1 MKGRKRA
8 TPEEQIAKGETRPS
22 RVNYNEPDVPAP
34 DSTAPPRGLK
44 GAGLALW
51 QTYAKKM
58 VDTGQLRATD
68 MPLFLQRCRTETDIE
83 RWEKEKNR
91 RGLDRSEKLAIERVL
106 NQLKSRALR
115 ESAELGMSSVSRSKV
130 RTVTKAPV
138 EKPKHDRFFG
148 KNLRVIHSNRNTEE
162 EKPKIN

>member
-1 MKGRKRA
+1 VKGRKA
-8 TPEEQIAKGETRPS
+8 SDTEEKLAKGETRPS

-34 DSTAPPRGLK
+34 DSTAPPRDLK
-44 GAGLALW
+44 GAGLQLW
-51 QTYAKKM
+51 QTYARKM

-91 RGLDRSEKLAIERVL
+91 RNLDRSEKLAIERVL

-115 ESAELGMSSVSRSKV
+115 ESAELGMTSVSRSKV

-138 EKPKHDRFFG
+138 EKPKHQRFFG
-148 KNLRVIHSNRNTEE
+148 KLNVIDGGRSADDAD
-162 EKPKIN
+162 KPKVH